1 MFDTLI
7 KLLTKLVSFFESTI
21 PSARLSNDSSGRKW
35 FLESIGYEEK
45 LTLEK
50 MREITNR
57 KDLNDL
63 FVERF
68 DETSVKAKK
77 GISAI
82 KTEISA
88 LYSFQKCFVQRFKGR
103 LHFYRDDLSQK
114 GARTMHSTGRA
125 YGLFNELKKNLDS

>member
-7 KLLTKLVSFFESTI
+7 KLLNKFKSFFEETL
-21 PSARLSNDSSGRKW
+21 PSSRLSNDSSGREW
-35 FLESIGYEEK
+35 FLKHVGYEEK

-50 MREITNR
+50 MREITDR
-57 KDLNDL
+57 KELNTL
-63 FVERF
+63 FVQRY
-68 DETSVKAKK
+68 DETSVSAKK

-88 LYSFQKCFVQRFKGR
+88 LYSFQKCFVQRYKGR

-114 GARTMHSTGRA
+114 GARTLHSTGRA